1 MRLCGGRRAGHHV
14 FWFQNRE
21 FSIWEAASLV
31 ADCLCVARYRVF
43 VFENSAAA
51 KSIPDV
57 PHYQVFVKL

>member
-1 MRLCGGRRAGHHV
+1 M
-14 FWFQNRE
+14 
-21 FSIWEAASLV
+21 
-31 ADCLCVARYRVF
+31 ADCLGVARYRVF